1 MPDKII
7 STLVVTLFPRKRTNA
22 TSTRGKRK
30 WPSKWISISLWV
42 PQILIPYSFPLC
54 SRSFFYLF
62 ISFFLRFRYPQG
74 FSNPCFF
81 FYIRFLTKEKSSYC
95 EKYLSFAWLDPS
107 EFLYRNFTTV
117 RNCLYQKIY
126 NFYLVP
132 CQINHFSILQLS
144 FILLPVHSYFP
155 NEQNFYNSIICKN
168 FCLLLFIPPFKK
180 YLKLVQAENL

>member
-62 ISFFLRFRYPQG
+62 ISFFLRFRYPRG

-95 EKYLSFAWLDPS
+95 EKYLSFAWTHSNFSTEISLLL
-107 EFLYRNFTTV
+107 ETVYTRKFITFTLFLV
-117 RNCLYQKIY
+117 RLII
-126 NFYLVP
+126 FRF
-132 CQINHFSILQLS
+132 FSFRSS
-144 FILLPVHSYFP
+144 FSLFIRIFP
-155 NEQNFYNSIICKN
+155 TNRISTICKN

>member
-95 EKYLSFAWLDPS
+95 EKYLSFAWTHS
-107 EFLYRNFTTV
+107 NFSTEISLLLETV
-117 RNCLYQKIY
+117 YTRKFIT
-126 NFYLVP
+126 FTVP

-144 FILLPVHSYFP
+144 FILLSVHSYFP
-155 NEQNFYNSIICKN
+155 KEQNFYNLQKLLSLIIYST
-168 FCLLLFIPPFKK
+168 L
-180 YLKLVQAENL
+180 